1 MGQMEENEE
10 GSPFDLIIRNG
21 RVINPASGLDI
32 IADVGIKSKRI
43 ASIEP
48 DLEGKCIEEYDANGS
63 IVTPGLIDIHVHVY
77 QHATPLGIDVDETCL
92 ARGVTTVVDAGSA
105 GMLLCIMQPIISV
118 IYIEMSY

>member
-1 MGQMEENEE
+1 MQENEKCL
-10 GSPFDLIIRNG
+10 PFDLIIRKG
-21 RVINPASGLDI
+21 RVINPANGLDI

-48 DLEGKCIEEYDANGS
+48 DLGGKCFEEFDASGC

-105 GMLLCIMQPIISV
+105 GMLIVHGTGKFFDNTL
-118 IYIEMSY
+118 E

>member
-1 MGQMEENEE
+1 MEEK
-10 GSPFDLIIRNG
+10 GDCLPFDLIIRNG

-43 ASIEP
+43 ASVEP
-48 DLEGKCIEEYDANGS
+48 NLEGKGFEEFDASGC

-77 QHATPLGIDVDETCL
+77 RHATPLGIDVDDTCL

-105 GMLLCIMQPIISV
+105 GMLLYV
-118 IYIEMSY
+118 VLRNY